1 MKIAIIG
8 TGAIGSLFAC
18 RLADDK
24 SNEILCVVKHKT
36 HAESI
41 NMNGI
46 TINEEDGKKHSQP
59 AGRLRAVTDTDE
71 ETPADVILVSVK
83 ANVTEEAVKKHSSLF
98 GKDTAVVT
106 LQNGYGNHLDI
117 MKVTEAE
124 NIVIGTTA
132 MGVNIAKDGSIN
144 LAGNGGTVIG
154 ALAPE
159 SERCQTAVN
168 TIEKL
173 FSSAG
178 FKVRVTDNVQNAVFK
193 KLLIN
198 VGINA
203 VCTLNN
209 AENRYICIDE
219 QMNDYA
225 KHLVFEAIDVLE
237 LEGYHFDKEET
248 WKEVE
253 TVAQNTGDN
262 ICSMLQDSRKGR
274 KTEIRKINGAIADIA
289 RSHNAEARLNYAITR
304 EIEMMSSFR
313 SLF

>member
-117 MKVTEAE
+117 MKITEAE

-159 SERCQTAVN
+159 SEKCQTAVN

-173 FSSAG
+173 FSGAG
-178 FKVRVTDNVQNAVFK
+178 FKVRVT
-193 KLLIN
+193 
-198 VGINA
+198 
-203 VCTLNN
+203 
-209 AENRYICIDE
+209 
-219 QMNDYA
+219 
-225 KHLVFEAIDVLE
+225 
-237 LEGYHFDKEET
+237 
-248 WKEVE
+248 
-253 TVAQNTGDN
+253 
-262 ICSMLQDSRKGR
+262 
-274 KTEIRKINGAIADIA
+274 
-289 RSHNAEARLNYAITR
+289 
-304 EIEMMSSFR
+304 
-313 SLF
+313 